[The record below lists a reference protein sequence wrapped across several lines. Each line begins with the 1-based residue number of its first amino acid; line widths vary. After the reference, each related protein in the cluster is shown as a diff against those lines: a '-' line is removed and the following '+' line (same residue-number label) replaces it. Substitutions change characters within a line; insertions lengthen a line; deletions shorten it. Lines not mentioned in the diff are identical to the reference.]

1 MLSYQHESVEMSLK
15 KKDKVTYGIM
25 SGIYTTLCEVS
36 AASKSRHVRE
46 IQQLTACIRKVI
58 YNRLNKFINIFNK
71 QTMFHLQN
79 E

>member
-1 MLSYQHESVEMSLK
+1 
-15 KKDKVTYGIM
+15 M

-46 IQQLTACIRKVI
+46 KQQLTACIRKVI
-58 YNRLNKFINIFNK
+58 YNRLTTNKLINIFNK
-71 QTMFHLQN
+71 HAMFHLQN